1 MDFEPHLFFSGNC
14 EEALNFY
21 KKIFG
26 GEITSIMR
34 WKDAP
39 GDMGTPADQGN
50 KVMHATFKSPN
61 VNFMASDARPTT
73 QYGEGR
79 ISLALGTTDQ
89 NEAKRVFDSL
99 GKDGKIEMPLEKTFW
114 GALFGMLTDKYGID
128 WMVNC
133 QLEPVP
139 ARN

>member
-1 MDFEPHLFFSGNC
+1 
-14 EEALNFY
+14 
-21 KKIFG
+21 
-26 GEITSIMR
+26 
-34 WKDAP
+34 
-39 GDMGTPADQGN
+39 
-50 KVMHATFKSPN
+50 
-61 VNFMASDARPTT
+61 MAADARPTT

-89 NEAKRVFDSL
+89 NEAKRIFESL

-133 QLEPVP
+133 QLEPIP